1 MGRWVEPWKVRYVG
15 GKMRCSKFLTLQD
28 TRYQKLVVWA
38 LDFIGVD
45 KLLTLE
51 GGILVG

>member
-1 MGRWVEPWKVRYVG
+1 MCGWVDG
-15 GKMRCSKFLTLQD
+15 MFKMLTLQD

-38 LDFIGVD
+38 LNFIGAD